1 MYASHVASPNSILFG
16 LVVMAKI
23 LVVDDSYF
31 MRIALRGILKS
42 ENHSVIEAEDGDQAV
57 EIYRREEP
65 DLVTMDITMP
75 NKDGI
80 EAAHEI
86 LAEYPS
92 AKIVMV
98 SALDQETLVKK
109 VLQAGVSEFLVKP
122 FKPEQVLGVVDRL
135 LE

>member
-1 MYASHVASPNSILFG
+1 
-16 LVVMAKI
+16 MAKI

-42 ENHSVIEAEDGDQAV
+42 ENHTVIEAEDGDQAV
-57 EIYRREEP
+57 EMYRQEEP

-135 LE
+135 LG